1 MRVVVVGEQAAGS
14 PTFSPA
20 PAWAGALKGEKGAFK
35 PCPPTKLHRGTPPP
49 GWCSTPGGHSALG
62 EGAGYSVWPTLTCS
76 FSSCRPKVEMPPVV
90 ARSGVLG
97 RRHTR
102 FRRSQNT

>member
-35 PCPPTKLHRGTPPP
+35 PCPPSFTGEPFPQAGAALM
-49 GWCSTPGGHSALG
+49 GGIPSWEKAL
-62 EGAGYSVWPTLTCS
+62 ASYSMWPTLTCS
-76 FSSCRPKVEMPPVV
+76 FSSCRPKVEMPPVE

-102 FRRSQNT
+102 FRRSQDT